1 MASSASADM
10 RSTPAQRHWE
20 GAVRRL
26 AWRVNASAWL
36 DAAGPGFFGAGAAA
50 GFAAYALRRARIE
63 DAGVWG
69 FWWLG
74 LGVALLA
81 AGVWGWW
88 RARADFFS
96 ETDARCLLEHK
107 LGLDSALSAATDGVA
122 GWPEPRALPATLR
135 WRAPLTAAWLCG
147 AGALALAG
155 MVSPVPAPSLF
166 DARRANEKPPAL
178 AQAEE
183 WLEQLAEQEV
193 ARPEDVEKLAEQAR
207 GLGERTPEERYS
219 HSVLEAADTLRAQ
232 TAQAIRGLGAN
243 LEDAASALAPL
254 ERPAGELSD
263 EELGAVAARLGEA
276 LRGLQEGALSPRED
290 LMRQLGQA
298 ANAAGRRS
306 LSPEQAAQLKQQL
319 AQAGRAATG
328 VLGAAGQGAPVATAD
343 PNSPVKPGDGSC
355 GASCAGS
362 QSGGAC
368 DGSCGPGSGGI
379 ARGPGHAPLMFRD
392 EASEAGAGNT
402 ETVSAEDLSRAALGE
417 LLGMERGEHEFDPKN
432 ASGPSAAG
440 AIASAGQGGEVVWV
454 DRLTPKERAALKE
467 FFK

>member
-1 MASSASADM
+1 
-10 RSTPAQRHWE
+10 
-20 GAVRRL
+20 
-26 AWRVNASAWL
+26 
-36 DAAGPGFFGAGAAA
+36 
-50 GFAAYALRRARIE
+50 
-63 DAGVWG
+63 
-69 FWWLG
+69 
-74 LGVALLA
+74 
-81 AGVWGWW
+81 
-88 RARADFFS
+88 
-96 ETDARCLLEHK
+96 LEHR
-107 LGLDSALSAATDGVA
+107 LGLDSALSAATAGVA

-135 WRAPLTAAWLCG
+135 WRAPLTAAWLLG

-155 MVSPVPAPSLF
+155 MVSPVPAPSPF

-243 LEDAASALAPL
+243 LDYAASALAPL

-263 EELGAVAARLGEA
+263 EELGEVAARLGEA

-290 LMRQLGQA
+290 LMRQLGEA

-328 VLGAAGQGAPVATAD
+328 VLGAAGQGAPIATAD
-343 PNSPVKPGDGSC
+343 PNSPVEAGDGP
-355 GASCAGS
+355 
-362 QSGGAC
+362 GGA
-368 DGSCGPGSGGI
+368 GSGGI

-392 EASEAGAGNT
+392 AASDAGAGKA

-417 LLGMERGEHEFDPKN
+417 LLGMERGEHEFDPKA

-440 AIASAGQGGEVVWV
+440 AIASEGQGGEVVWV